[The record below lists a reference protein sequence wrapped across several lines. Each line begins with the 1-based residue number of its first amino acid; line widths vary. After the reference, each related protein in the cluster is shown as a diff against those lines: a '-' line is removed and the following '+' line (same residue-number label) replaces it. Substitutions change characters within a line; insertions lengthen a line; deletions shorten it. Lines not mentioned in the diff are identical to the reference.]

1 MNLPR
6 IAFALAAV
14 ALVAAGLHAVIGAEP
29 APPASDPAV
38 VPTITVR
45 ELKDGNLAP
54 ARAMPA
60 VRKDAAT
67 WKKDLPA
74 RVFAILRQQD
84 TERPFTSALLKE
96 QRLGWFVCAGC
107 GLPLYASA
115 DKFDSGT
122 GWPSF
127 TRAADPAQI
136 VRLSDQS
143 HGWKRV
149 ELRCARCDGH
159 LGHVFD
165 DGPAPTG
172 ERHCINGLALD
183 FKPAP

>member
-1 MNLPR
+1 MTLPR
-6 IAFALAAV
+6 LAVTLAAV
-14 ALVAAGLHAVIGAEP
+14 ILVAAGIHALIGAEP
-29 APPASDPAV
+29 PPPASDPAV

-45 ELKDGNLAP
+45 DLKDGRLAP

-60 VRKDAAT
+60 VRKDAET
-67 WKKDLPA
+67 WAKELPA
-74 RVFAILRQQD
+74 RVFAILRQQG

-96 QRLGWFVCAGC
+96 HRSGWFCCAGC

-136 VRLSDQS
+136 VRLGDRS
-143 HGWKRV
+143 HGRIRT